1 MGQPL
6 QIGVEKKRQA
16 TRKRLGMHVLLID
29 VEERNSEKK
38 IRSILGMEKENRGR
52 KEGVLL
58 ERPSKR
64 WTKNCSRSSER
75 GDNVWSEEVVIK
87 VIRSHC
93 STRMDETNVLWT
105 IRMLA

>member
-6 QIGVEKKRQA
+6 FLGVEQA

-38 IRSILGMEKENRGR
+38 IRSILGKEKENSLRGR
-52 KEGVLL
+52 KEGILL

-64 WTKNCSRSSER
+64 WTKN
-75 GDNVWSEEVVIK
+75 
-87 VIRSHC
+87 
-93 STRMDETNVLWT
+93 
-105 IRMLA
+105 